1 MSFQLVVRM
10 RVLTSTHVRY
20 AINLSPTHYQSVA
33 RTVMLLLVRA
43 AVFVALWSCYGW
55 RTGGL
60 RSTRLVFSIPPR
72 SRECFYERTGRED
85 SQLHVEV
92 QVLKGGSLDVGL
104 SIYSPEENLK
114 LTTTV
119 RRDGASVELSLSG
132 DNEVCKICL
141 DNSFSLLAEKLVH
154 FTVIVYENR
163 DYIDTSSVSVDSYSQ
178 EAQVLTDEDVERR
191 LARLTWL
198 LFNVTNAQN
207 SMKALGAR
215 DRKAAVSNNRQ
226 VLMWS
231 LLEVVVIVFASVVQ
245 IIALTSA
252 HRTRR

>member
-1 MSFQLVVRM
+1 
-10 RVLTSTHVRY
+10 
-20 AINLSPTHYQSVA
+20 
-33 RTVMLLLVRA
+33 MLLLVRA

-178 EAQVLTDEDVERR
+178 ESQVLTDEDVERR

-252 HRTRR
+252 HRTRM